1 MQTLGN
7 KCQIF
12 VLLKG
17 LIDVPREVARIEEKL
32 QKLEGQMAKLVA
44 SMNIE
49 GYEEKVGSLCCD
61 KSSTTLSTLGW
72 DFCHVLA
79 IDTFILIC
87 HKLLQMPNYNQCGKA
102 ARLTV
107 KVIPH

>member
-72 DFCHVLA
+72 CCDKSCTGLDFFHVLA

-87 HKLLQMPNYNQCGKA
+87 HKLLQMHNYNQCG
-102 ARLTV
+102 
-107 KVIPH
+107 

>member
-12 VLLKG
+12 ILLKG

-49 GYEEKVGSLCCD
+49 GYEEKVSSLCCEN
-61 KSSTTLSTLGW
+61 SSTTLGW
-72 DFCHVLA
+72 DW
-79 IDTFILIC
+79 
-87 HKLLQMPNYNQCGKA
+87 
-102 ARLTV
+102 
-107 KVIPH
+107 

>member
-1 MQTLGN
+1 MSFRLTIGTALPHPEGCTVQTLGN

-12 VLLKG
+12 ILLKG

-49 GYEEKVGSLCCD
+49 GYEEKVSSLCCEN
-61 KSSTTLSTLGW
+61 SSTTL
-72 DFCHVLA
+72 
-79 IDTFILIC
+79 
-87 HKLLQMPNYNQCGKA
+87 
-102 ARLTV
+102 
-107 KVIPH
+107 